1 MGIMSLSTSVRGEI
15 FMGIWECSPTRTFL
29 LDQHRNRVIL
39 YSKYYVCQQ
48 IQLSKSK
55 SLMTARQKIIQ
66 SRCLVTSDLL

>member
-1 MGIMSLSTSVRGEI
+1 MSTMFLSTSVGGKI

-29 LDQHRNRVIL
+29 LDQHQNRVIL
-39 YSKYYVCQQ
+39 YSEYYVCKQ
-48 IQLSKSK
+48 IQLSKSN